1 LLGVP
6 VNILRGA
13 DPLTSLLYPNEYLVL
28 LRLWSACPGLYYGP
42 GVALYFLGS
51 LENYKYYS
59 EKV

>member
-1 LLGVP
+1 MLGVP
-6 VNILRGA
+6 VNILSGA

-51 LENYKYYS
+51 LENY
-59 EKV
+59 